1 MYTIVEKKLGHKEG
15 QRYRSTMQALYVV
28 AACSS
33 HDEAMSNSEE
43 MKPVALSIIRASLG
57 LVTNTAKLF

>member
-33 HDEAMSNSEE
+33 HDEAMSNSE
-43 MKPVALSIIRASLG
+43 ACSIVHNQGIIGLG
-57 LVTNTAKLF
+57 N